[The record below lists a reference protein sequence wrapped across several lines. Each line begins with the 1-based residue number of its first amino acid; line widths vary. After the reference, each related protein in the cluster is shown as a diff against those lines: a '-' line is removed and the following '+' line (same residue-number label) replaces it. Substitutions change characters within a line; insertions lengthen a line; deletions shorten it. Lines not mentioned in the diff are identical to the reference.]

1 MRAPPRLYTL
11 AAAASLTLAGT
22 AGTAAA
28 SAATT
33 PAASATPTAATA
45 PITSAT
51 PTAATAPRA
60 AAACTVAYTAAS
72 QWDTGFQGNVTITNN
87 GAALD
92 HWTLTFD
99 FSAGQ
104 KVTQGWSAAWS
115 QSGTTVTAVNAAWN
129 GKIATG
135 GSVSAGFTASWSGS
149 NPAPS
154 AYKLNGVACD
164 GGSGPTDPT
173 DPTDPPPGPGGTPP
187 KLRVSGNAFVDENGA
202 TRRLL
207 GVNRSGGEFMCVQ
220 GYGIFDGPV
229 DDASVKAI
237 AAWKANAVRVPLNE
251 ECWLGLSHINSAYRG
266 ANYINAVKEFVT
278 RLEANGITPILELH
292 WSHGKHTG
300 GDTHCADEYATC
312 QKPMPDAQYTPAF
325 WSSVAQ
331 TFKGD
336 QAVVFDL
343 FNEPFPDRATTDL
356 TAAWKCW
363 RDGGSCPGI
372 EYQVAGMQSLVTAIR
387 NTGAR
392 NVILLGGLAYSNDM
406 RQWLTYKPSDPAG
419 NLAAAWHTYNFN
431 TCSSE
436 SCFNE
441 QLAPVIAQVPFV
453 AGEIGENTCS
463 HGYIDRVMAWL
474 DAKRAS
480 YLGWTWNTWDCSAGP
495 SLISD
500 FNGTPT
506 AFGIGLRDHL
516 KGQS

>member
-1 MRAPPRLYTL
+1 MRAPPRLYAL
-11 AAAASLTLAGT
+11 AATASLTLAGT

-28 SAATT
+28 VG
-33 PAASATPTAATA
+33 
-45 PITSAT
+45 TSA
-51 PTAATAPRA
+51 APRA
-60 AAACTVAYTAAS
+60 AAACTVAYTAAG
-72 QWDTGFQGNVTITNN
+72 QWDNGFQGNVTITNN

-92 HWTLTFD
+92 RWTLTFD

-104 KVTQGWSAAWS
+104 KVTQGWNATWS
-115 QSGTTVTAVNAAWN
+115 QSGTTVTALNASWN

-149 NPAPS
+149 NPVPS
-154 AYKLNGVACD
+154 AFKLNGVACD

-173 DPTDPPPGPGGTPP
+173 DPTDPPPGQGGTPP
-187 KLRVSGNAFVDENGA
+187 KLRVSGNSLVDENGA

-220 GYGIFDGPV
+220 GRGIFDGPV

-237 AAWKANAVRVPLNE
+237 AGWKANAVRVPLNE
-251 ECWLGLSHINSAYRG
+251 ECWLGLSHIDSAYRG
-266 ANYINAVKEFVT
+266 ATYINAVKEFVA
-278 RLEANGITPILELH
+278 RLEANGLTPILELH
-292 WSHGKHTG
+292 WSHGQYTG
-300 GDTHCADEYATC
+300 GDAHCPGTEYATC
-312 QKPMPDAQYTPAF
+312 QKPVPNAQYTPAF

-343 FNEPFPDRATTDL
+343 FNEPFPDRATSDP
-356 TAAWKCW
+356 TAAWTCW

-372 EYQVAGMQSLVTAIR
+372 DYPVAGMQSLVTAIR
-387 NTGAR
+387 ATGAR

-406 RQWLTYKPSDPAG
+406 RQWLAYKPSDPAG

-441 QLAPVIAQVPFV
+441 QLAPVIAHVPFV

-480 YLGWTWNTWDCSAGP
+480 YLGWTWNTWDCSSGP

-516 KGQS
+516 KGLS